1 MQFQQVLALSL
12 SGQPFDWLSIEDA
25 VTVYAKGNV
34 AWDLGDTSRVIR
46 GGTSRLGLASA
57 ITIKPI
63 IALSRSEVATRW
75 LRHDMPLSARNN
87 DLLFKRDRYTCAYC
101 GFQFPRQALT
111 RDHVK
116 PRSAG
121 GEDAWMN
128 CVTACFACNNA
139 KGSKPV
145 HEFRPLLFLPYV
157 PNRAEHFILSGRNIL
172 ADQHEYLAAQLPKHS
187 RQLLQ

>member
-12 SGQPFDWLSIEDA
+12 AGQPFDWLSIEDA

-34 AWDLGDTSRVIR
+34 AWDLGDTTRVIR
-46 GGTSRLGLASA
+46 GGTSRLGLESSIA
-57 ITIKPI
+57 IKPI
-63 IALSRSEVATRW
+63 IALGRSEVATRW
-75 LRHDMPLSARNN
+75 LRHDLPLSGRNN

-101 GFQFPRQALT
+101 GSRFQRHDLT

-121 GEDAWMN
+121 GEDIWMN
-128 CVTACFACNNA
+128 CVTACFMCNNA

-187 RQLLQ
+187 RQLLL

>member
-1 MQFQQVLALSL
+1 MQFDHVLALSL

-25 VTVYAKGNV
+25 VTVYAKDNV
-34 AWDLGDTSRVIR
+34 AWDLGNTTRVIR
-46 GGTSRLGLASA
+46 GGTSRLGVDSE
-57 ITIKPI
+57 IVIRPI
-63 IALSRSEVATRW
+63 IALSRSDVATKW
-75 LRHDMPLSARNN
+75 LRHDLPLSSRNN

-101 GFQFPRQALT
+101 GNRFHRQALT
-111 RDHVK
+111 RDHIR

-121 GEDAWMN
+121 GEDVWMN

-145 HEFRPLLFLPYV
+145 HEFHPLLFLPYV

-172 ADQHEYLAAQLPKHS
+172 ADQHDYLAAQLPKHS
-187 RQLLQ
+187 RQLLM

>member
-25 VTVYAKGNV
+25 ASVYAKGNV
-34 AWDLGDTSRVIR
+34 AWDLGDTTRVLR
-46 GGTSRLGLASA
+46 GGTSRDGVESVIA
-57 ITIKPI
+57 IKPI
-63 IALSRSEVATRW
+63 IALSRSEVATKW
-75 LRHDMPLSARNN
+75 LRHELPLSARNN
-87 DLLFKRDRYTCAYC
+87 DLLFKRDRWTCGYC
-101 GFQFPRQALT
+101 GNQFPRQALT

-121 GEDAWMN
+121 GEDTWMN
-128 CVTACFACNNA
+128 CVTACFMCNNA

-145 HEFRPLLFLPYV
+145 HEFRPLLFLPYI

-172 ADQHEYLAAQLPKHS
+172 ADQHDYLAAQLPKHS
-187 RQLLQ
+187 RQRLM